1 MELSDWVT
9 WKIIVWCLAIIVC
22 TSWAPTSSQR
32 PGTVG
37 RRGSWRYAC
46 VCLCECTWGQ
56 TRCFFSLYIFEMWCS
71 EVGGFCHAR
80 LLTSVCVWACLC
92 VAGVSHFLSRIQIRL
107 VRRRNSFQFH
117 LWRTEK
123 HVNTW
128 WAGRTALRSG
138 CFILNWCMKEQLLRE
153 GVLSAVLCSVERAG
167 LVYVKSVGVWDS

>member
-56 TRCFFSLYIFEMWCS
+56 TRCFFLYIFEMWCS

-107 VRRRNSFQFH
+107 VRRRNSFRFH
-117 LWRTEK
+117 LWCTEK

-128 WAGRTALRSG
+128 WAGAH
-138 CFILNWCMKEQLLRE
+138 
-153 GVLSAVLCSVERAG
+153 CSQERMLYLELVHERAAFKG
-167 LVYVKSVGVWDS
+167 GCVIGRLVFGGKGWISLCKVCGCLR

>member
-71 EVGGFCHAR
+71 EVGGFMSCTSPHICVC
-80 LLTSVCVWACLC
+80 LGVSVCCRC
-92 VAGVSHFLSRIQIRL
+92 VTFSVPYSNTFSEAQKQLSVPFMVYRKTCQHLVSGAHRSQERMLYLELVHERAAFKGGCVIGRL
-107 VRRRNSFQFH
+107 VFGGKGWIS
-117 LWRTEK
+117 LCK
-123 HVNTW
+123 VC
-128 WAGRTALRSG
+128 GCLR
-138 CFILNWCMKEQLLRE
+138 
-153 GVLSAVLCSVERAG
+153 
-167 LVYVKSVGVWDS
+167 